1 MWMLIWCIASTA
13 APQMVNFTVGTAC
26 VCVQVLQCSL
36 YLSVD
41 IFEVLA
47 KFISRARMVDLSRSS
62 IGRGGYVGFWM
73 CRPLS
78 FCVGDTI
85 FMPFKAHYDIALP
98 VKEFLAGTFTSN
110 SRQRLALPS
119 SSSFVV
125 AGTHSAVLTTET
137 QADGE
142 RGASLSQIPDLLPKT
157 WLSFPKGRLWAPTL
171 ILDDFEK
178 EYWLT

>member
-1 MWMLIWCIASTA
+1 MCLCASASML
-13 APQMVNFTVGTAC
+13 
-26 VCVQVLQCSL
+26 SL
-36 YLSVD
+36 SLCWH
-41 IFEVLA
+41 FW
-47 KFISRARMVDLSRSS
+47 
-62 IGRGGYVGFWM
+62 GRGQVYFESANGRFEQEQHWERGICRVLM
-73 CRPLS
+73 CGPLS

-110 SRQRLALPS
+110 SRRRLALPS

-142 RGASLSQIPDLLPKT
+142 RGASLSQIPDLMPKT
-157 WLSFPKGRLWAPTL
+157 WLSFPTGRLWAPTL